1 MQSDDSSKVSLP
13 DTSLSVTS
21 IPVPDS
27 ADQDDSEEKLQ
38 SEENAFEELDSLKTP
53 ESGKS

>member
-13 DTSLSVTS
+13 DTSSSVTS
-21 IPVPDS
+21 ILVPDS